1 MSALLLLRAVP
12 ASALLAVTDP
22 LGVQGAADDLVAD
35 SGQIPHPAAPHQ
47 HDGVLLQVVADA
59 RDIGGDLDVA
69 GQPDPGDLAERGVRL
84 PGGGGVDACADATAL
99 RARLERRGLALAGL
113 VLPTLADQLLDRGHR
128 VSVFVVRLGATFV
141 LLSGRRWACLPRPSQ
156 PLRGPANGC
165 SGPKNRNRI
174 WPFRDR

>member
-12 ASALLAVTDP
+12 ASALLAVADP
-22 LGVQGAADDLVAD
+22 LGVQGAADDLVPD
-35 SGQIPHPAAPHQ
+35 SGQVPHPAAPHQ

-59 RDIGGDLDVA
+59 RDVRGDLDVA

-84 PGGGGVDACADATAL
+84 PGGGGVDARAHPTAL

-128 VSVFVVRLGATFV
+128 VSVFVVRLGATSV
-141 LLSGRRWACLPRPSQ
+141 SLPGRHWASLPCPSQ
-156 PLRGPANGC
+156 RSAVSRIGC
-165 SGPKNRNRI
+165 SGRKPEPF
-174 WPFRDR
+174 WPYRDR